1 MSIRLPEI
9 NYILI
14 SGRLTRDADVRMTQK
29 GSVVCGFDVA
39 VNRRYMDTVSGEW
52 KDDVAYVPVS
62 LFGPQAERLKDR
74 LKKGAPVV
82 VDGRINMNE
91 FTDKAGQNRKIL
103 RVIANRVQ
111 VLPTADNAAGGD
123 AFPAREAQTAPAAD
137 AVAEDDVPF

>member
-29 GSVVCGFDVA
+29 GAAVCGFDVA
-39 VNRRYMDTVSGEW
+39 VNRRYMDSVSGEW

-62 LFGPQAERLKDR
+62 LFGQQADRLKDR

-111 VLPTADNAAGGD
+111 VLQTADNAVGD
-123 AFPAREAQTAPAAD
+123 AFPAREAQTAPAAE
-137 AVAEDDVPF
+137 AAAEDDVPF